1 MAFRSALSLG
11 INLRF
16 VDDRTDDAAK
26 EARSRLW
33 WSIYTLEHCI
43 ASLTGRVSCAS
54 ESLSSVP
61 LPIPFDEEAFGSPHV
76 TQLFHDKSLRQ
87 RFLKPTLFQTD
98 EESRLHAEWLDG
110 CEPCPSLF
118 FFCVVD
124 LVFIAQAVVNRVYS
138 IEGIRERSS
147 RIEKRIRK
155 YAIKM
160 DNWLAKVPS
169 PYRFTRTAGKEA
181 TNGDIRFFDSENL
194 GVDSVNCAREKF
206 NLAMHF
212 YSSKITLCRPCLTHS
227 DARSSSPFPNIST
240 STSTS
245 PSISTGPGN
254 TNPNSHS
261 ESNLSNPSEP
271 TSRSDSNPGV
281 LPNANTN
288 TNTSTN
294 GPAKDHHRMRFRTE
308 MSLSCL
314 RASCALISL
323 LPDEPDI
330 IRLNRLSPWWEFLH
344 YLMQATTALL
354 LGLAS
359 WPTSPPAE
367 EKYAS
372 PSTTT
377 NTTPVMPFSA
387 TSSTTSSAP
396 ATTTLEVPTVVVAAK
411 KALHWLFHMA
421 AAAGG
426 GGGGT
431 GTDSAARRAFVLCD
445 GFMRRIAPSVGV
457 DVDDLPEVGALSA
470 HVAQGDD
477 VLAGTGAGVG
487 AAAPGTGP
495 GEGGVGGA
503 KGANESEAE
512 MERNEVRFE
521 REMDLEMGLE
531 VGGYREEGDSSSE
544 SDHGEEVGMEES

>member
-33 WSIYTLEHCI
+33 WSIYSLEHCI

-76 TQLFHDKSLRQ
+76 TRLFHDKSLRQ
-87 RFLKPTLFQTD
+87 RVLKPTLFQTD
-98 EESRLHAEWLDG
+98 EESREHTEWLDG

-124 LVFIAQAVVNRVYS
+124 LVFIAQAVVNKVYS

-160 DNWLAKVPS
+160 DNWLAKVPC

-181 TNGDIRFFDSENL
+181 TNGDIRFFASENP
-194 GVDSVNCAREKF
+194 GTDSIDCAREKF
-206 NLAMHF
+206 KLAMHF

-227 DARSSSPFPNIST
+227 DTRSSSPSPNT

-245 PSISTGPGN
+245 STSTGPGN
-254 TNPNSHS
+254 TNPNSRS
-261 ESNLSNPSEP
+261 ESNPSDPSEL
-271 TSRSDSNPGV
+271 TSRSGSNPGAP
-281 LPNANTN
+281 PNASS
-288 TNTSTN
+288 TSTS
-294 GPAKDHHRMRFRTE
+294 GPAKERHTRFRTE

-330 IRLNRLSPWWEFLH
+330 IRLNRLSPWWELLH
-344 YLMQATTALL
+344 FLMQATTALL

-359 WPTSPPAE
+359 WPTSPSAE

-372 PSTTT
+372 FSS
-377 NTTPVMPFSA
+377 TPVMSFSA
-387 TSSTTSSAP
+387 TSSTTSPAP
-396 ATTTLEVPTVVVAAK
+396 ATATLEVPTVVVAAK
-411 KALHWLFHMA
+411 KALRWLFHMA
-421 AAAGG
+421 AAGG
-426 GGGGT
+426 GDT

-470 HVAQGDD
+470 LSAHVALGDD

-503 KGANESEAE
+503 EGANESEAE

-521 REMDLEMGLE
+521 TEMDLEMGLE

-544 SDHGEEVGMEES
+544 CDDGEEVGMGKG